1 VLEDVSSSVTEDQHV
16 PASDH
21 LTLATVICLCVLSPH
36 MRAVEVVTLLASL
49 TVNVVVL
56 SSHPLLVVLTGALL
70 LLHPECGLRGYVE
83 IARTTWGFK
92 RGIKNHILM
101 PSSSPLSP

>member
-1 VLEDVSSSVTEDQHV
+1 
-16 PASDH
+16 
-21 LTLATVICLCVLSPH
+21 

-70 LLHPECGLRGYVE
+70 LAHPECGLRGYVE
-83 IARTTWGFK
+83 IARTTWGFR
-92 RGIKNHILM
+92 RGFKNRTLIVAKLITAVAIV
-101 PSSSPLSP
+101 LLFWITALIWAWIGECG